1 MAIID
6 TLTPSQAAQQLRQVC
21 SSFTYAGALALC
33 EYLDELSE
41 STGEP
46 IEFDPIAWCCEYSEW
61 GTLRAWWSDWV
72 GYDKDV
78 AERINALGL
87 DEESSTEER
96 DEAIREY
103 IADRGTLIE
112 FDTGIIVSSF

>member
-1 MAIID
+1 VFESLNRYDIAKRLVAD
-6 TLTPSQAAQQLRQVC
+6 ENGGWSHD
-21 SSFTYAGALALC
+21 GALALADYLL
-33 EYLDELSE
+33 EYEGA
-41 STGEP
+41 TGEQ
-46 IEFDPIAWCCEYSEW
+46 IELDIVALRCDFSEW

-96 DEAIREY
+96 NQAIRDY
-103 IADRGTLIE
+103 ITDRGILIE
-112 FDTGIIVSSF
+112 FGSGIIVSSF

>member
-1 MAIID
+1 LNLSTVTI
-6 TLTPSQAAQQLRQVC
+6 SQSVWWPMSTADGPMMVPWLWP
-21 SSFTYAGALALC
+21 TGLLEYEGA
-33 EYLDELSE
+33 
-41 STGEP
+41 TGEQ
-46 IEFDPIAWCCEYSEW
+46 IELDIVALRCDFSEW

-96 DEAIREY
+96 NQAIRDY
-103 IADRGTLIE
+103 ITDRGILIE
-112 FDTGIIVSSF
+112 FGSGIIVSSF